1 MIIKDNIIKEE
12 DADYIESFLTGV
24 NFAWYLNL
32 ITPPKNIKD
41 HQMTHIF
48 FDDNRITSDFFY
60 ILNPILDYL
69 NPKAIVRIK
78 ANLNHKENGINIHGY
93 HTDFNYKN
101 LKTAVYYVN
110 TNNGFTI
117 FKKDGKKILSQKNKI
132 VIFDSNEEHSGT
144 NCTDK
149 PFRLAINFNYYT

>member
-1 MIIKDNIIKEE
+1 MIIKDNILKKE
-12 DADYIESFLTGV
+12 DADYIESFLTGTH
-24 NFAWYLNL
+24 FSWYLNK
-32 ITPPKNIKD
+32 IVPPENIKD

-48 FDDNRITSDFFY
+48 FDNNRITSDFFN
-60 ILNPILDYL
+60 ILNPILNYL

-78 ANLNHKENGINIHGY
+78 ANLNHKENDINIHGY
-93 HTDFNYKN
+93 HTDFNYEN
-101 LKTAVYYVN
+101 LKTAIYYVN

>member
-78 ANLNHKENGINIHGY
+78 ANLNHKENDINIHGY
-93 HTDFNYKN
+93 HTDFNYEN
-101 LKTAVYYVN
+101 LKTAIYYVN

-132 VIFDSNEEHSGT
+132 VIFDSNEQHSGT
-144 NCTDK
+144 SCIDK
-149 PFRLAINFNYYT
+149 PFRLAINFNYYV